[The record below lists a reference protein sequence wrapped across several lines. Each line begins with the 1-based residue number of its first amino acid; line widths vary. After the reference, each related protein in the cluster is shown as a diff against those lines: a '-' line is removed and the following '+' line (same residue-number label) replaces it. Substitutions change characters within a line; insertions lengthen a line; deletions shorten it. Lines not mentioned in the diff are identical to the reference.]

1 MKKKFKLLSLLTA
14 VLCMASCS
22 ASDLMFWKKSMKKE
36 SVNVVIISGQS
47 NAAGCKS
54 ADFLQNSMPDKYPE
68 YLAGYEDV
76 QIAFSNWTVDY
87 MKPERTK
94 IFQNGSPKGQFVKV
108 QLGQGNVNTNFGPE
122 VGIAEELHEKWGNKL
137 YIIKVPCGASNLA
150 YDWSLPTD
158 EMFVTLINF
167 VKNRMKD
174 LEDKGYQPYLR
185 AFCWMQGEGDSY
197 DGYYQYYFDNLVSLK
212 HNLDTELLKYTEDQ
226 AGLPFIDAGIGRG
239 THADGTDEWKF
250 YQEVNDAKRRFASLS
265 DIHIYFD
272 TIEAGLHS
280 DKEPNDDV
288 HYDSESQI
296 KLGHLFAQSFEQFLK

>member
-1 MKKKFKLLSLLTA
+1 MKKKFKLLALLPAIFT
-14 VLCMASCS
+14 MASCS

-36 SVNVVIISGQS
+36 TVNVVIISGQS
-47 NAAGCKS
+47 NAAGCKN
-54 ADFLQNSMPDKYPE
+54 ADFLQSTKPDKYPE

-76 QIAFSNWTVDY
+76 KIAFSNWSVDY
-87 MKPERTK
+87 MSASRTK
-94 IFQNGSPKGQFVKV
+94 YFENGSPKGKFVKV
-108 QLGQGNVNTNFGPE
+108 QLGQGNNTSNFGPE
-122 VGIAEELHEKWGNKL
+122 VGIAEELHERWGNKL
-137 YIIKVPCGASNLA
+137 YLIKVPCGASNIT
-150 YDWSLPTD
+150 DWSLPTD
-158 EMFVTLINF
+158 EMFVTLVNF

-174 LEDKGYQPYLR
+174 LEDEGYQPYLR

-239 THADGTDEWKF
+239 THSDGTDEWK
-250 YQEVNDAKRRFASLS
+250 YYKEVNDAKKEFAALS

-280 DKEPNDDV
+280 DREPNDDV

-296 KLGHLFAQSFEQFLK
+296 QLGHLFAQNFEKFLK